1 MTEQKRTP
9 GSRLMGAGYARALGL
24 IVRHG
29 ATWALLAE
37 GLNVAR
43 ISAQRLAHAFHDA
56 GLCHIAEFKVI
67 GKDTRART
75 PVYVFGAGVDAEW
88 PGGSRARKR
97 RPLPVELLTFC
108 NGIKALMQ
116 GSFHGKAFA
125 EVSGLSPRTAR
136 DVLRALRA
144 EKLIYIESYSEH
156 ATGGDG
162 FPCFAWG
169 PGVDDKPKRKPQSK
183 RSLWM
188 KHNRIKAERLAHAR
202 MLQTM
207 VLAKP
212 LDGRRRPR
220 EQAAQAA

>member
-37 GLNVAR
+37 GLNLGRAT
-43 ISAQRLAHAFHDA
+43 AQRLAHGFHDA
-56 GLCHIAEFKVI
+56 GLCHIAAFKVL
-67 GKDTRART
+67 GKDART
-75 PVYVFGAGVDAEW
+75 RSPVYVFGPGEDAEW
-88 PGGSRARKR
+88 PGGDRPRTR
-97 RPLPVELLTFC
+97 RPIPIELLTFC

-116 GSFHGKAFA
+116 GSYHGKAFA
-125 EVSGLSPRTAR
+125 EACGLGLRTAR
-136 DVLRALRA
+136 DVLRALRD
-144 EKLIYIESYSEH
+144 EQLIYIESYSEH
-156 ATGGDG
+156 ATGADG
-162 FPCFAWG
+162 YPCFAWG
-169 PGVDDKPKRKPQSK
+169 PGIADKPKRKPQSK
-183 RSLWM
+183 RALWE
-188 KHNRIKAERLAHAR
+188 KHNRIKAARRAHAR